1 MDSALCVGTHVTL
14 FFVGREPWLLWV
26 VICPSPPT
34 LLAYLPCW
42 CHFHAPLLSQW
53 CISGSVS
60 GVSTQD
66 NTAKATWMEPDVFP
80 WPYSR
85 AYMMPSVS
93 FSRRVF
99 MEYRSDGM
107 PPPHLHTHSSSEIPE
122 IYHAW
127 LKAPGGKCRSEVIWP
142 KSSRKRENHH
152 TRGRARTQQPFLG
165 NHCPEG
171 RAGLRRALQGGGCV
185 PALSGV
191 QTGPVLCRVT
201 DGSWYS
207 TRTIPRGTLLMSWDA
222 RCTLTC

>member
-1 MDSALCVGTHVTL
+1 MYFHGHILALT
-14 FFVGREPWLLWV
+14 W
-26 VICPSPPT
+26 CPVYHSVDVSSWST
-34 LLAYLPCW
+34 GGME
-42 CHFHAPLLSQW
+42 CH
-53 CISGSVS
+53 
-60 GVSTQD
+60 
-66 NTAKATWMEPDVFP
+66 
-80 WPYSR
+80 
-85 AYMMPSVS
+85 
-93 FSRRVF
+93 
-99 MEYRSDGM
+99 
-107 PPPHLHTHSSSEIPE
+107 PPHLHTHSSSEIPE

-222 RCTLTC
+222 RYTLTC